1 MIKKISTILVL
12 SSLVVP
18 LAFSNYSF
26 AEQKSLEV
34 KVSSKFSLPE
44 LKYSYSALEPYIDSE
59 TMNIHYNKHHKA
71 YVDNLNKAITGTEA
85 EKLELKDILS
95 NISKFSSDIRNNA
108 GGHWNHTFF
117 WSVMTNDKNSK
128 KISNNMIEAIN
139 KNFGSIDKFK
149 DAFETAGKK
158 RFGSG
163 WVWLIKKNDKS
174 LEIISTPNQDNP
186 LMDISEVKG
195 TPILGCDVWE
205 HAYYLKYQ
213 NKRPDYLKAFWNV
226 VNWKEVENNYNN

>member
-26 AEQKSLEV
+26 AEQKALEV
-34 KVSSKFSLPE
+34 KASSKFSLPE

-85 EKLELKDILS
+85 EKLEIKDILS

-117 WSVMTNDKNSK
+117 WNVMTNDENSK

-149 DAFETAGKK
+149 DAFEIAGKK

-213 NKRPDYLKAFWNV
+213 NKRPNYLKAFWNV

>member
-12 SSLVVP
+12 SSLVAP
-18 LAFSNYSF
+18 FAFSNHSF
-26 AEQKSLEV
+26 AEQKQLEV
-34 KVSSKFSLPE
+34 KISNKFSLPN
-44 LKYSYSALEPYIDSE
+44 LKYSYNSLEPYIDSE

-95 NISKFSSDIRNNA
+95 NISKFSPDIRNNA

-117 WSVMTNDKNSK
+117 WNVMTNDENSK
-128 KISNNMIEAIN
+128 KISNNMIELIN
-139 KNFGSIDKFK
+139 KNFGSIEKFK
-149 DAFETAGKK
+149 ETFETAGKK

-163 WVWLIKKNDKS
+163 WVWLIKKNDNS

-226 VNWKEVENNYNN
+226 INWKEVENNYNN